1 MAFIQPN
8 FYAVSGGGLH
18 VTYSTTSING
28 QPHVSYVSPFV
39 SHNFSGSQIT
49 TSPSPLGTLVTVTIQ
64 MTVDSGST
72 SFTLLVPR
80 VNLGGPA
87 DHVPIDTQGITTHH
101 RFSVF
106 QGAMHGQL
114 DTYAVQELT
123 GTASHVEFLAA
134 QKPEAKVA

>member
-18 VTYSTTSING
+18 VTYSTTGING
-28 QPHVSYVSPFV
+28 QPHLNYASPSI
-39 SHNFSGSQIT
+39 SHNFTGNQIT
-49 TSPSPLGTLVTVTIQ
+49 TTASPLGTLVTVTIQ
-64 MTVDSGST
+64 MTVDTGST

-80 VNLGGPA
+80 VNLSGPA
-87 DHVPIDTQGITTHH
+87 DHVNIATEGITTHH

-114 DTYAVQELT
+114 DTYSVTALS
-123 GTASHVEFLAA
+123 GTASLVEFLVA
-134 QKPEAKVA
+134 QAPAKVA

>member
-28 QPHVSYVSPFV
+28 QPQVYYVSPFV
-39 SHNFSGSQIT
+39 SHNFIGNQIT
-49 TSPSPLGTLVTVTIQ
+49 TTASPLGTLVTVTIM
-64 MTVDSGST
+64 MTVDTGST

-80 VNLGGPA
+80 VNLSGPA

-114 DTYAVQELT
+114 DTYSVQELT
-123 GTASHVEFLAA
+123 GTASLVEFLVA
-134 QKPEAKVA
+134 QKP

>member
-8 FYAVSGGGLH
+8 FYSLSGGGLH
-18 VTYSTTSING
+18 VTYSTSGISG
-28 QPHVSYVSPFV
+28 QPHLHYASPFLTR
-39 SHNFSGSQIT
+39 NFTGNEIHSA
-49 TSPSPLGTLVTVTIQ
+49 PSPLGTLVTVTIQ

-80 VNLGGPA
+80 VNLNGPA
-87 DHVPIDTQGITTHH
+87 DSVHIVTEGITTHH

-114 DTYAVQELT
+114 DTYSVTALS
-123 GTASHVEFLAA
+123 GNASHVEFIVA
-134 QKPEAKVA
+134 QKPETKVA